1 MKAECDAEVRTRLL
15 AKIEDRNDVT
25 LEQLSEDC
33 QRLMCLKRDTAL
45 IEGTSGPPA
54 VQFVERNYNRQQ
66 FSKSSPK
73 KVKQNSEHKNIPPTP
88 CWKCGAMHYTR
99 ECPYKDHKCSD
110 CGNNGHRE
118 GYCLSE
124 NKRAKPY
131 HKKQNKTFRANTV
144 KVHEVQQKGK
154 FVRAH
159 LNGAEV
165 QLQLDTGSDI
175 SVVSKRVW
183 EKIGKPSTTPA
194 LGNASTASGAPLELL
209 FKFQCDVNVNGQQRR
224 GTFHVVDKSFNVF
237 GIDLLDAFG
246 LWSVPIFSFCSQ
258 RTKPFTSSESFE
270 AAPRSKNSASST
282 SPQHIRTARLNHFE
296 TFERGEVRFQ

>member
-1 MKAECDAEVRTRLL
+1 MQRGTPLH
-15 AKIEDRNDVT
+15 
-25 LEQLSEDC
+25 C
-33 QRLMCLKRDTAL
+33 QRLMCLKRDTAM
-45 IEGTSGPPA
+45 IEGTSGPPE
-54 VQFVERNYNRQQ
+54 VQFVKRNRKQI
-66 FSKSSPK
+66 SKSSPK
-73 KVKQNSEHKNIPPTP
+73 KVSSDNKNIPPTP

-124 NKRAKPY
+124 NKSAKPY
-131 HKKQNKTFRANTV
+131 HKKQHETFRANTV
-144 KVHEVQQKGK
+144 IVHEKQQKRK

-175 SVVSKRVW
+175 SVVSKRVL

-194 LGNASTASGAPLELL
+194 LRNASTASGAPLQLL

-237 GIDLLDAFG
+237 GLDLLDAFG
-246 LWSVPIFSFCSQ
+246 LWSVPISTFCNQSV
-258 RTKPFTSSESFE
+258 KPSISSESFE
-270 AAPRSKNSASST
+270 AAPRSKHSASST
-282 SPQHIRTARLNHFE
+282 SPQHNRTARLNHFGKI
-296 TFERGEVRFQ
+296 ERGEVRFQ